1 MLSNHN
7 GAAAKTSAANSQNT
21 QVSTFYVG
29 KYFFGIEVVRVQEV
43 LRCQKM
49 TVVPLAPPVIEGL
62 INLRGQIV
70 PALDMRRRLNLEPR
84 KAEAVPMN
92 VIVRTEEGAISLI
105 VDDIGDVLDLEPE
118 NIETPPDNLGAEARE
133 LIRSVYKLKDSLLL
147 LLDTDRTI
155 DVGPT
160 H

>member
-1 MLSNHN
+1 
-7 GAAAKTSAANSQNT
+7 
-21 QVSTFYVG
+21 
-29 KYFFGIEVVRVQEV
+29 
-43 LRCQKM
+43 
-49 TVVPLAPPVIEGL
+49 
-62 INLRGQIV
+62 
-70 PALDMRRRLNLEPR
+70 MRRRLNLEPR